1 MLAEEAKQVK
11 ACPPT
16 LSLVISFALSHI
28 SRGKHL
34 FWVVEHETSVILGG
48 RRGASFPSRQVKRQ
62 QAQFAHGLR
71 GGSPGIVEGNATA
84 RSFQS
89 RSAIFS
95 SILTFVVVFVVKQLL
110 SKTITATYCKRG

>member
-16 LSLVISFALSHI
+16 LSLVISTALSRI
-28 SRGKHL
+28 SRDKHL
-34 FWVVEHETSVILGG
+34 LWVVKHETSVTLGG
-48 RRGASFPSRQVKRQ
+48 T
-62 QAQFAHGLR
+62 QALL
-71 GGSPGIVEGNATA
+71 SPAGRLKDSGRIPHVGCEAIVEGNATF

-89 RSAIFS
+89 RSAIFHS
-95 SILTFVVVFVVKQLL
+95 NLTFFNIFVVKQLL